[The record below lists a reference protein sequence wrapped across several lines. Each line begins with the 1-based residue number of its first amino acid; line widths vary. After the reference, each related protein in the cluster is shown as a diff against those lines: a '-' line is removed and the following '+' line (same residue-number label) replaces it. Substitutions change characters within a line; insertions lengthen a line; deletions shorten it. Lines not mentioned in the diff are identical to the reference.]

1 MTRLEL
7 VRWAALLVPLGAG
20 AAALRLVPFSR
31 REHGALLFAF
41 LAAFVGL
48 GVLHELASLVGWW
61 SYAEVAGTWRG
72 LPVDLWLGW
81 AVLWGPLPVA
91 LRRSIPL
98 PLAVVAAAWLDVV
111 AMPALAP
118 VVELHASWLVGEV
131 VGLVLVLVPAV
142 LLGRWLAERQRLAA
156 RTVGQLLV
164 FAGLVGWLL
173 PTTVFEL
180 ADGSWSALFGRPGIV
195 LAGAAQLAV
204 LLALPGVAA
213 VQELAQRG
221 GGTPYPWDPP
231 DRLVTTGPYAF
242 VENPMQWSG
251 TALLLLLAA
260 LSGSWALAGAA
271 IGATAFASTVARPHE
286 HEHLRRRFGAAHD
299 RYRTAVRPWVP
310 RWRPDVT
317 EPGRLVLDGGC
328 PRCRE
333 LGAAIRALEPD
344 GLLLLDAREDRR
356 LLQRARYDHPAGGA
370 DGLGAIGRALNHAA
384 LPWAA
389 LGWLLQL
396 PVVRP
401 ALQVVAD
408 VVGPPP
414 HAVGGSP
421 EAVGGSPDALG
432 PPFDPVVSS
441 PDGTG
446 APRGVAAR
454 EVDA

>member
-7 VRWAALLVPLGAG
+7 VRWAALVVPLGAG
-20 AAALRLVPFSR
+20 AAALRGVPASR

-41 LAAFVGL
+41 LAALVGL
-48 GVLHELASLVGWW
+48 GVLHELATLARWW
-61 SYAEVAGTWRG
+61 AYAEVAGSWRG
-72 LPVDLWLGW
+72 LPVDLWIGW

-91 LRRSIPL
+91 LRRHVPL
-98 PLAVVAAAWLDVV
+98 PLAVIAAAWLDVV

-118 VVELHASWLVGEV
+118 VVELQPGWLVGET

-142 LLGRWLAERQRLAA
+142 LLGRWVAERRHLAV
-156 RTVGQLLV
+156 RTVGQVLV
-164 FAGLVGWLL
+164 FAGLVAWLL

-180 ADGSWSALFGRPGIV
+180 ADGSWSTLLGRPATA

-204 LLALPGVAA
+204 LLALPGLAA

-299 RYRTAVRPWVP
+299 RYRSAVRAWLP
-310 RWRPDVT
+310 RWRPAVS
-317 EPGRLVLDGGC
+317 EQGRLVLDGGC

-333 LGAAIRALEPD
+333 LGTAIRALEPD

-370 DGLGAIGRALNHAA
+370 DGLAAIGRALGHAA

-408 VVGPPP
+408 VFGPPP
-414 HAVGGSP
+414 HAVGARP
-421 EAVGGSPDALG
+421 DAVGAPPDR
-432 PPFDPVVSS
+432 
-441 PDGTG
+441 TG
-446 APRGVAAR
+446 AVPGAAPR
-454 EVDA
+454 EVEA